1 MAVQE
6 KLYTADEFW
15 EIAHLPENSER
26 RMELMDGVILEMAPA
41 GGEHGGIAADFLIE
55 IGSYVKR
62 NHLGKVTAAET
73 GFVLFQDKRGK
84 DTVRAPDVGF
94 IAKDRAPKRL
104 PKKYIPI
111 VPDLVVEVVSPN
123 DLAEDIQDKLN
134 DYRRAGVRLILF
146 AYPSSQTINVYTS
159 TETKIL
165 GIDDTLDG
173 GDVLPCFTLP
183 VRAIFED

>member
-15 EIAHLPENSER
+15 NIAQLPENSQKR
-26 RMELMDGVILEMAPA
+26 LELTHGAIIEMASA
-41 GGEHGGIAADFLIE
+41 GGEHGGIAANFLIE

-73 GFVLFQDKRGK
+73 GFVLFQNEAGR
-84 DTVRAPDVGF
+84 DTVRAPDVGY
-94 IAKDRAPKRL
+94 IAKERAPERL
-104 PKKYIPI
+104 PKKFIRV

-123 DLAEDIQDKLN
+123 DSADDIQDKLN
-134 DYRRAGVRLILF
+134 DYRRASVRLILF
-146 AYPSSQTINVYTS
+146 AYPSSQTINVYTP
-159 TETKIL
+159 TETRIL

-173 GDVLPCFTLP
+173 GDVLPDFTLP
-183 VRAIFED
+183 ARSVFEG